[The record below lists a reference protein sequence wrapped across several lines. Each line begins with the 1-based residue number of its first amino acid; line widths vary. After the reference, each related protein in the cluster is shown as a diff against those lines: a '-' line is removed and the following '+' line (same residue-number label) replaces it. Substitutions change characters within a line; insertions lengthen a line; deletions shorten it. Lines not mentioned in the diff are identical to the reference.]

1 MPREHAE
8 VVIVGAGAAA
18 SVYAAVLAEAGRQVH
33 VLETGPARVL
43 QDLYSSQIWAR
54 RLKWAVPHVPESTRD
69 SIWFNLNAG
78 RGFGGSAVHQF
89 AVWPRM
95 HADDFS
101 LRSEFGK
108 GLDWPLD
115 YAELRPWYD
124 QAQTEV
130 GIAGDAVAEIWRPP
144 GAPYPLPPVPRFAQG
159 EVLARGFATM
169 DLHVAPVPVAVLT
182 KPYNGRPPCIWDGWC
197 EAGCPIGA
205 LANPLVVYLPR
216 ATAAGAKLQADSHV
230 SRVLTDARGER
241 VTGVEYYD
249 AAGARHELFAD
260 VVILAAYC
268 VENVRILLNS
278 ATDRHRVGLANAS
291 GTLGRYLM
299 SHPAVVVQGL
309 FDEDLQNYMG
319 LNGGQLINQDHWAK
333 TGHGDAFGSRQ
344 WVAAMA
350 VKPNDL
356 LGIAMTRAD
365 LFHKDLERFM
375 QRAARGLGQIVA
387 ICEDQPQPANRIEL
401 DGKRDR
407 HGWPLA
413 RIHYE
418 TSADGMGLWNQAVAE
433 GEQIMK
439 AAGAREVWH
448 GPKVAQHIIGGTIM
462 GTDPAASVTNSYGQT
477 HELANLFIAGSGLFP
492 TSSAVNPTFSIHAL
506 SLRSASHLRDQWRS
520 LITGRAK

>member
-18 SVYAAVLAEAGRQVH
+18 SVYAAVLAEAGRQVR
-33 VLETGPARVL
+33 VLETGPARAL

-54 RLKWAVPHVPESTRD
+54 RLKWAVPHVAESTRD
-69 SIWFNLNAG
+69 SVWFNLNAG
-78 RGFGGSAVHQF
+78 RGFGGSAVHHF

-108 GLDWPLD
+108 GRDWPLD

-124 QAQTEV
+124 QVQTEV
-130 GIAGDAVAEIWRPP
+130 GVAGDAAAEIWRPP

-159 EVLARGFATM
+159 EVLARGFAAM
-169 DLHVAPVPVAVLT
+169 DLRVAPVPVAVLT
-182 KPYNGRPPCIWDGWC
+182 KPYNGRAPCIWDGWC

-230 SRVLTDARGER
+230 SRVLTDARGKR

-249 AAGARHELFAD
+249 AAGDRHELHAD

-278 ATDRHRVGLANAS
+278 ATDRHRAGLANAS
-291 GTLGRYLM
+291 GMLGRYLM

-309 FDEDLQNYMG
+309 FDEDLQNYLG
-319 LNGGQLINQDHWAK
+319 LSGGQLINQDHWLK

-387 ICEDQPQPANRIEL
+387 ICEDQPQPGNRIEL

-418 TSADGMGLWNQAVAE
+418 TSADGLGLWNQAVAE

-439 AAGAREVWH
+439 AAGATEVWH
-448 GPKVAQHIIGGTIM
+448 GPKVAQHMLGGTIA
-462 GTDPAASVTNSYGQT
+462 GADPAASVTNGYGQA

-506 SLRSASHLRDQWRS
+506 SLRSASHLRDHWRS
-520 LITGRAK
+520 LTAANGG